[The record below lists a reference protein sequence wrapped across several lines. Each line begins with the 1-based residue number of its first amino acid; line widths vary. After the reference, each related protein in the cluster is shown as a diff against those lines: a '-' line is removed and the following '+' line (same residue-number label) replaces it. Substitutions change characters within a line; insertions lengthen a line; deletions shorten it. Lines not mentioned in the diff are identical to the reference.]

1 MLRPTVA
8 TGNTTFLE
16 WRAARAAPNFTLVRR
31 GAHTPEELETLLE
44 DAFVMRDREAL
55 TRLFENGAVL
65 GAGDVREA
73 RGQEEI
79 ARFAAALWDHDRTYV
94 ADPRRVL
101 QARNTALVLSEQG
114 LNVARRGRDGD
125 WRYAIALLSFED
137 IGRRGER

>member
-1 MLRPTVA
+1 
-8 TGNTTFLE
+8 
-16 WRAARAAPNFTLVRR
+16 
-31 GAHTPEELETLLE
+31 
-44 DAFVMRDREAL
+44 MRDREAL

-65 GAGDVREA
+65 GAGVREA